1 MKKIVMLFSL
11 VMLTLITVACAFADP
26 GGAAFSWQDLLNVS
40 GMALI
45 VNGSTIRNIFTNIKT
60 TFAKAFETTES
71 TWEKI
76 GMKIQSGGAQN
87 DYAWLENFPKM
98 RRWVGDKVIKSLK
111 AGEYV
116 LVNEDFEATISV
128 KRNDIDDDN
137 LGFVGVQANGAGF
150 AAKQWPDE
158 LITDQV
164 NGAFVTECYDGQNF
178 CDTDHPVVNPATGEA
193 ESVSNKGTAIL
204 SISTLALA
212 QAGYGAARTAM
223 RKFKD
228 GEGRSLRIKPTVLLV
243 GSGLAEVANVLLTV
257 DKLEDGKPNP
267 YKGTAELV
275 IDEGITSD
283 TAWFLLDTTKPVRP
297 FIFQERKAP
306 VFVSQTDPN
315 SDDVFKRGVFNF
327 GCEARGCGGYGFW
340 QLCYGS
346 TGLG

>member
-45 VNGSTIRNIFTNIKT
+45 VNGSTISNIFTNIKT
-60 TFAKAFETTES
+60 SFARAFETTES

-76 GMKIQSGGAQN
+76 AMKIPSTGAQN

-98 RRWVGDKVIKSLK
+98 RIWVGEKVIKALK
-111 AGEYV
+111 AGKYV
-116 LVNEDFEATISV
+116 LINQDFEATISV
-128 KRNDIDDDN
+128 KRNDIEDDN
-137 LGFVGVQANGAGF
+137 LGFVGVQANGAGYS
-150 AAKQWPDE
+150 AKQWPDE
-158 LITDQV
+158 LISDQV
-164 NGAFVTECYDGQNF
+164 NGAFDTECYDGQFF
-178 CDTDHPVVNPATGEA
+178 CDTDHPVVNPATGEE
-193 ESVSNKGTAIL
+193 ESVSNKGTAPL
-204 SISTLALA
+204 SIASLALA
-212 QAGYGAARTAM
+212 QVGYGAARTVM
-223 RKFKD
+223 GKFKD
-228 GEGRSLRIKPTVLLV
+228 GEGRSLRIKSNVLLV
-243 GSGLAEVANVLLTV
+243 GPGLADTANALLTV

-275 IDEGITSD
+275 VDGGITSD

-297 FIFQERKAP
+297 FVFQERKAP
-306 VFVSQTDPN
+306 VFVKQTTME
-315 SDDVFKRGVFNF
+315 SAGVFNRGEFNF

-340 QLCYGS
+340 QLCFGS